1 MTEIGIRALKQN
13 ASAVV
18 ASAAAGEV
26 ITITL
31 RGQPVAR
38 LTAIPA
44 SRLEELVT
52 SGRARP
58 ARHNPCRRA
67 GADDGPETLRGAG
80 GDARRGAILKV
91 AYYFDTS
98 ALAKLLVEEPETLA
112 LQAWLSAQPR
122 EAVSCDLARTELFR
136 AMRRVAPQQ
145 FAAARRLLDSIVLL
159 EVKATDFE
167 HAGRLGSVSLRTL
180 DAIHI
185 AAALKLGDDLEGLVT
200 YDNRQAE
207 AALSQGIEVV
217 APS

>member
-58 ARHNPCRRA
+58 ARHHL
-67 GADDGPETLRGAG
+67 ADMPAPMTGPKLSE
-80 GDARRGAILKV
+80 
-91 AYYFDTS
+91 
-98 ALAKLLVEEPETLA
+98 ALAEMRAEE
-112 LQAWLSAQPR
+112 R
-122 EAVSCDLARTELFR
+122 
-136 AMRRVAPQQ
+136 
-145 FAAARRLLDSIVLL
+145 
-159 EVKATDFE
+159 
-167 HAGRLGSVSLRTL
+167 
-180 DAIHI
+180 
-185 AAALKLGDDLEGLVT
+185 
-200 YDNRQAE
+200 Y
-207 AALSQGIEVV
+207 
-217 APS
+217 